1 MKICYITL
9 GFTPAVKLGGPVSNA
24 YHLTR
29 ALAQRGHEVSVWCG
43 NLADKS
49 TKLFEGTR
57 RSRYEAVEVVYFDTY
72 KLFPVGAGSF
82 GVYAWP
88 DLASFCRREL
98 RGFDVVHLDGY
109 RDYPTLTASYF
120 CRKWFVPYVLQ
131 ARGTMRAA
139 FNSFV
144 AKRIYDKLLGKAIL
158 AGCNRFV
165 ASSGREAEDYA
176 AFVQDRSRIIKI
188 YNGVSRDEFADI
200 PPRGEFRKRLG
211 LSDQLIIAYLGRLHP
226 AKGIDVLMRA
236 FAGAGWPQGAR
247 LVIIGPDE
255 GFRGSLTALSVEL
268 GIQEAVIFVD
278 ALRGRDKLS
287 AYADSDLVV
296 YAGQSESF
304 GMVPIE
310 SLMCGTPVVIS
321 EACGCREVIEG
332 FKSAH
337 VVPYGD
343 VGALIAEIERTALR
357 GQVARAGAEEA
368 REALSRLLSWES
380 ICEQYENAYLRA
392 GGDAPTITFHTEP
405 SARAVF

>member
-1 MKICYITL
+1 
-9 GFTPAVKLGGPVSNA
+9 
-24 YHLTR
+24 
-29 ALAQRGHEVSVWCG
+29 
-43 NLADKS
+43 
-49 TKLFEGTR
+49 
-57 RSRYEAVEVVYFDTY
+57 
-72 KLFPVGAGSF
+72 
-82 GVYAWP
+82 
-88 DLASFCRREL
+88 
-98 RGFDVVHLDGY
+98 
-109 RDYPTLTASYF
+109 
-120 CRKWFVPYVLQ
+120 
-131 ARGTMRAA
+131 
-139 FNSFV
+139 
-144 AKRIYDKLLGKAIL
+144 
-158 AGCNRFV
+158 
-165 ASSGREAEDYA
+165 
-176 AFVQDRSRIIKI
+176 
-188 YNGVSRDEFADI
+188 
-200 PPRGEFRKRLG
+200 

-332 FKSAH
+332 FKAAH

-380 ICEQYENAYLRA
+380 ICEQYENADLRA

-405 SARAVF
+405 SAPAFF